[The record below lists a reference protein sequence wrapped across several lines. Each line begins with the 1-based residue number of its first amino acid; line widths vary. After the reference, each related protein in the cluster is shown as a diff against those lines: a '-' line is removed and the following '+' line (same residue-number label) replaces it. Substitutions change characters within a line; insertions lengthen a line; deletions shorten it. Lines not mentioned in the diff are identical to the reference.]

1 MSDNVFISYRRQND
15 SGIAGRIYD
24 YLGRALPG
32 ASIFMD
38 VDKLNPGEDFE
49 QALGHSLA
57 QCKVLLAVMGPQWAS
72 VADANGRI
80 RLHDADD
87 FVRKELRTALQSNVR
102 VIPVLVNGAVM
113 PSRSA
118 LPEDLHALTKRQAVE
133 VRHER
138 FNADVEELARAIA
151 QSAPGARRGGR
162 LPRAA
167 ALVAV
172 AAIGIGAVAYAF
184 IGRPLPTADDPVETK
199 GCKPGFVWRNAI
211 FGDNVCVSR
220 SDHNETMAQN
230 ANASRNRSESGGA
243 FGPQTCRTGYVWR
256 EAFSGDTVCVTPF
269 ERDKARKQNLDSAR
283 NSL

>member
-24 YLGRALPG
+24 HLGRALPG

-49 QALGHSLA
+49 QALGRSLA
-57 QCKVLLAVMGPQWAS
+57 QCKVVLAIMGPQWAS
-72 VADANGRI
+72 VTDADGRV

-113 PSRSA
+113 ANRSA
-118 LPEDLHALTKRQAVE
+118 LPEDLHALTKRHAVE

-138 FNADVEELARAIA
+138 FTADAEDLARAIS
-151 QSAPGARRGGR
+151 QSTPGARRGWSV
-162 LPRAA
+162 PRAA
-167 ALVAV
+167 IFAIVAIAV
-172 AAIGIGAVAYAF
+172 GAVVYAF
-184 IGRPLPTADDPVETK
+184 MGRPLPTSEDPVETK

-220 SDHNETMAQN
+220 SDHNETMSQN
-230 ANASRNRSESGGA
+230 ANASRNRNESGGA
-243 FGPQTCRTGYVWR
+243 FGPQTCRVGYVWR
-256 EAFSGDTVCVTPF
+256 EAFNGDTVCVTLF
-269 ERDKARKQNLDSAR
+269 ERDKARRQNLDNAN